1 MKSRMDEAL
10 ATLVHEGA
18 EIESWF
24 RIKIEGQGYLLWY
37 MRAESMKKVFEV
49 SQTFNHPIA
58 FLVLGALPLH
68 CLGDPILE
76 HNMAE
81 MAHTSSALAPAV
93 LGSVSFQT
101 SCKPQV
107 KEEFNRAVAL
117 LHSFWLDEAE
127 RTFKAVA
134 KRDPS
139 CAMAQ
144 WGVAMTNF
152 NQVNGG
158 PTSAGV
164 AAANQ
169 ALAKADVARE
179 KDAREA
185 AYINA
190 LHSFFDGYAEKDFQ
204 SYAERYAGAMSQVAA
219 AYPND
224 LEAQVFYALA
234 LINSEPRDDVAL
246 ANKKKAVAILY
257 PLFRAHPNHPGIAHY
272 IIHACDNPGMAQEG
286 IEAAVRYAAIA
297 PAAPHALHMPS
308 HIFMRLGLWQ
318 DDIRS
323 NLASKSASEDPAV
336 HVGAEARLHAMEFL
350 EYAYLQ
356 SGQVSQAA
364 AIVAE
369 AQTVKESDV
378 DPRFP
383 HYYSIVEALYPALF
397 AIETQDWGTAA
408 KLKLEG
414 PNWFTQAQALLAHA
428 VAAGHLHDAK
438 SGKAATEAIEASVA
452 PYPKLQAGSS
462 YATLPD
468 EIRAW
473 ARYAQGDLKG
483 AIALLEPVA
492 DRQDKLGEGGIEVPA
507 REMLADMLLLNGQFA
522 EALHEYQGVLASDPN
537 RFNALLAAGR
547 AAEELGERDVAANYY
562 RTLLANCTSA
572 SGKAL
577 EALRHARSVVNEMAP
592 ASGNASGTSN

>member
-1 MKSRMDEAL
+1 MSESPNLGLLNSMIRNHRSSSAIL
-10 ATLVHEGA
+10 AFLLLVSLSLRSIG
-18 EIESWF
+18 
-24 RIKIEGQGYLLWY
+24 
-37 MRAESMKKVFEV
+37 
-49 SQTFNHPIA
+49 NPIA
-58 FLVLGALPLH
+58 EHDMASMGHESGAL
-68 CLGDPILE
+68 
-76 HNMAE
+76 
-81 MAHTSSALAPAV
+81 SPAV

-101 SCKPQV
+101 SCKPRV
-107 KEEFNRAVAL
+107 RREFNRAVTL

-134 KRDPS
+134 MRDPD
-139 CAMAQ
+139 CAMAH
-144 WGVAMTNF
+144 WGVAMSDF

-158 PTSAGV
+158 PTPTGV
-164 AAANQ
+164 AAANR
-169 ALAKADVARE
+169 ALAKADAARE

-185 AYINA
+185 AYIRA
-190 LHSFFDGYAEKDFQ
+190 LHSFFDGYAENDFQ
-204 SYAERYAGAMSQVAA
+204 TYAERYTGAMAQVEAT
-219 AYPND
+219 YPND

-246 ANKKKAVAILY
+246 ANKRRAVAILY

-272 IIHACDNPGMAQEG
+272 IIHACDNPVMAQQG
-286 IEAAVRYAAIA
+286 IEAASRYAAIA

-323 NLASKSASEDPAV
+323 NLASKAASEDPAV

-356 SGQVSQAA
+356 SGEYSEAA
-364 AIVAE
+364 AIVTE
-369 AQTVKESDV
+369 AKIVKESEV

-383 HYYSIVEALYPALF
+383 HYYSIVEALYPVLF
-397 AIETQDWGTAA
+397 AIETQDWVKAA
-408 KLKLEG
+408 QLKLEG

-438 SGKAATEAIEASVA
+438 GGKAAAEALEASVA
-452 PYPKLQAGSS
+452 PYPKLQPGST

-473 ARYAQGDLKG
+473 GRFAQDDLKG
-483 AIALLEPVA
+483 ALALLQPVA

-522 EALHEYQGVLASDPN
+522 NALYEYQGVLASDPN
-537 RFNALLAAGR
+537 RFNALMGAGR
-547 AAEELGERDVAANYY
+547 AAEALSERDVAANYY
-562 RTLLANCTSA
+562 GTLLANCIGA
-572 SGKAL
+572 NGKAL
-577 EALRHARSVVNEMAP
+577 EVLRHPRMVVDEVAVRS
-592 ASGNASGTSN
+592 ASGNASISVPVQ

>member
-1 MKSRMDEAL
+1 LSFTPVLKSLRFWQINMSRNNSLPLVTFVAL
-10 ATLVHEGA
+10 A
-18 EIESWF
+18 
-24 RIKIEGQGYLLWY
+24 
-37 MRAESMKKVFEV
+37 
-49 SQTFNHPIA
+49 
-58 FLVLGALPLH
+58 LGAFPLH
-68 CLGDPILE
+68 CIGNPISE
-76 HNMAE
+76 HNMAA
-81 MAHTSSALAPAV
+81 MAHTSGTLTPAV

-107 KEEFNRAVAL
+107 KEQFNRAVAL

-127 RTFKAVA
+127 RTFKTVVM
-134 KRDPS
+134 RDPD
-139 CAMAQ
+139 CAMAH
-144 WGVAMTNF
+144 WGVAMSDF

-158 PTSAGV
+158 PTPAGV
-164 AAANQ
+164 AAAKQ

-185 AYINA
+185 AYIGA
-190 LHSFFDGYAEKDFQ
+190 LHTFFDGYAEKDFQ
-204 SYAERYAGAMSQVAA
+204 AYAERYADAMAQVAA

-246 ANKKKAVAILY
+246 TNKKKAVAILY

-272 IIHACDNPGMAQEG
+272 IIHACDNPVMAQQG

-323 NLASKSASEDPAV
+323 NLASKAASEDPAV

-356 SGQVSQAA
+356 GGQYSQAA

-369 AQTVKESDV
+369 AKTVKESDV

-383 HYYSIVEALYPALF
+383 HYYSIVEALYPVLF
-397 AIETQDWGTAA
+397 AIETQDWATAEN
-408 KLKLEG
+408 LKPDG

-428 VAAGHLHDAK
+428 VAAGHLRDANG
-438 SGKAATEAIEASVA
+438 GKAAADSLEASVA
-452 PYPKLQAGSS
+452 PYPMLRAGSS
-462 YATLPD
+462 NAKLPD

-473 ARYAQGDLKG
+473 ARFAQGDLPG
-483 AIALLEPVA
+483 AVALLQPVA

-522 EALHEYQGVLASDPN
+522 GALSEYQGVLASDPN

-547 AAEELGERDVAANYY
+547 AAEALGERDVAAKYY

-572 SGKAL
+572 NGKAL
-577 EALRHARSVVNEMAP
+577 EALRHARAALDELTGRPAP
-592 ASGNASGTSN
+592 GNASASVPVP

>member
-1 MKSRMDEAL
+1 MIR
-10 ATLVHEGA
+10 
-18 EIESWF
+18 
-24 RIKIEGQGYLLWY
+24 
-37 MRAESMKKVFEV
+37 
-49 SQTFNHPIA
+49 NHPSSLAILV
-58 FLVLGALPLH
+58 FLVLASLSIRSIADPSSDHDMAGMRHAPGAL
-68 CLGDPILE
+68 
-76 HNMAE
+76 
-81 MAHTSSALAPAV
+81 TPAV
-93 LGSVSFQT
+93 LGSVAFQT

-107 KEEFNRAVAL
+107 RKEFNRAVAL

-127 RTFKAVA
+127 RAFRGVA
-134 KRDPS
+134 MRDPD

-158 PTSAGV
+158 PTLAGV

-169 ALAKADVARE
+169 ALAKAGVAGER
-179 KDAREA
+179 DASEA
-185 AYINA
+185 AYISA
-190 LHSFFDGYAEKDFQ
+190 LHIFFDGYAENDYQ
-204 SYAERYAGAMSQVAA
+204 IYAERYAGAMSQVAA

-257 PLFRAHPNHPGIAHY
+257 PLFRTHPNHPGIAHY

-323 NLASKSASEDPAV
+323 NLASKAASEDPAV
-336 HVGAEARLHAMEFL
+336 HTGAEARLHAMEFL

-356 SGQVSQAA
+356 SGQYSQAA

-369 AQTVKESDV
+369 AKTVKESDV

-397 AIETQDWGTAA
+397 AMETQDWATAA
-408 KLKLEG
+408 NLKLEG

-428 VAAGHLHDAK
+428 VAAAHLRDAQG
-438 SGKAATEAIEASVA
+438 GKTAAEALEASVA
-452 PYPKLQAGSS
+452 PYPKLQAGSPS
-462 YATLPD
+462 ATLPD

-473 ARYAQGDLKG
+473 GRFAQGDLSG
-483 AIALLEPVA
+483 ASALLQPVA
-492 DRQDKLGEGGIEVPA
+492 DRQDKLGEGGIEIPA
-507 REMLADMLLLNGQFA
+507 REMLADMHFLNGQFA

-547 AAEELGERDVAANYY
+547 AAEALSERDVAANYY

-572 SGKAL
+572 NGKAL
-577 EALRHARSVVNEMAP
+577 QALRHPRTLVDEMAI
-592 ASGNASGTSN
+592 GRTVRNAGATANR

>member
-1 MKSRMDEAL
+1 MIRNYPSP
-10 ATLVHEGA
+10 LVTVV
-18 EIESWF
+18 I
-24 RIKIEGQGYLLWY
+24 
-37 MRAESMKKVFEV
+37 
-49 SQTFNHPIA
+49 
-58 FLVLGALPLH
+58 LVLGALPLH
-68 CLGDPILE
+68 CIGNPISE

-81 MAHTSSALAPAV
+81 MAHMSGALTPAM

-101 SCKPQV
+101 SCKQQV
-107 KEEFNRAVAL
+107 REEFNRAVAL

-127 RTFKAVA
+127 KTFKSVA
-134 KRDPS
+134 MRDPD

-158 PTSAGV
+158 PTAKGV

-169 ALAKADVARE
+169 ALAKADAARE
-179 KDAREA
+179 KDPREA
-185 AYINA
+185 AYIGA

-204 SYAERYAGAMSQVAA
+204 IYAERYAGAMAQVAA
-219 AYPND
+219 AYPDD
-224 LEAQVFYALA
+224 LEAQVLYALA
-234 LINSEPRDDVAL
+234 LINSEPRNDVAL

-257 PLFRAHPNHPGIAHY
+257 PLFRAHANHPGIAHY

-323 NLASKSASEDPAV
+323 NLASKAASEDPAV

-356 SGQVSQAA
+356 SGHYLQAA

-369 AQTVKESDV
+369 AKTVRESDV

-383 HYYSIVEALYPALF
+383 HYYSIVEALYPVLF
-397 AIETQDWGTAA
+397 AIETQDWATAA
-408 KLKLEG
+408 NLKLEG

-428 VAAGHLHDAK
+428 VAAGHLHDAEG
-438 SGKAATEAIEASVA
+438 GKAAAYALEVSVA
-452 PYPKLQAGSS
+452 AYPKLRAGSS
-462 YATLPD
+462 DAALPD

-473 ARYAQGDLKG
+473 ARFAQGDLPG
-483 AIALLEPVA
+483 AIALLQPVA

-507 REMLADMLLLNGQFA
+507 REMLADMLLLKGQLA

-547 AAEELGERDVAANYY
+547 AAEQLGERDAAANYY
-562 RTLLANCTSA
+562 RTLMANCAGADGSA
-572 SGKAL
+572 L
-577 EALRHARSVVNEMAP
+577 VALRHARTVILN
-592 ASGNASGTSN
+592 N

>member
-1 MKSRMDEAL
+1 MNRINPAL
-10 ATLVHEGA
+10 FVTLVNL
-18 EIESWF
+18 I
-24 RIKIEGQGYLLWY
+24 
-37 MRAESMKKVFEV
+37 
-49 SQTFNHPIA
+49 
-58 FLVLGALPLH
+58 LGAMPLQ
-68 CLGDPILE
+68 CIGNPISE
-76 HNMAE
+76 HNMAG
-81 MAHTSSALAPAV
+81 MTHTPSALTPAV

-101 SCKPQV
+101 SCNPKV

-127 RTFKAVA
+127 RTFRAVA
-134 KRDPS
+134 ARDPN

-158 PTSAGV
+158 PTSGGV

-169 ALAKADVARE
+169 ALAKADAARE
-179 KDAREA
+179 KDPREA
-185 AYINA
+185 AYIGA
-190 LHSFFDGYAEKDFQ
+190 LHNFFNGYAEKDFQ
-204 SYAERYAGAMSQVAA
+204 VHAERYAGDMAQVAA
-219 AYPND
+219 TYPND

-246 ANKKKAVAILY
+246 ANKKKALAILY
-257 PLFRAHPNHPGIAHY
+257 PLFRKHPNHPGIAHY
-272 IIHACDNPGMAQEG
+272 IIHACDNPLMAQQG

-323 NLASKSASEDPAV
+323 NLASKGASVDPAV

-356 SGQVSQAA
+356 SGQYSQAA
-364 AIVAE
+364 LIVAE
-369 AQTVKESDV
+369 AKTVKESDV

-383 HYYSIVEALYPALF
+383 NYYSIVEALYPVLF
-397 AIETQDWGTAA
+397 AIETQDWATAA
-408 KLKLEG
+408 NLNLEG

-428 VAAGHLHDAK
+428 IAAGHLHDAQG
-438 SGKAATEAIEASVA
+438 GKAAAEALDASVA

-473 ARYAQGDLKG
+473 ARFAQGDLPG
-483 AIALLEPVA
+483 AVTLLQPVA

-507 REMLADMLLLNGQFA
+507 REMLADMHFLNGQFA
-522 EALHEYQGVLASDPN
+522 EALHDYQGVLASDPN
-537 RFNALLAAGR
+537 RFNALLFAGR
-547 AAEELGERDVAANYY
+547 AAEELGERDVAGNYY
-562 RTLLANCTSA
+562 RTLLANCASA
-572 SGKAL
+572 DGGASI
-577 EALRHARSVVNEMAP
+577 ALRHARTVVKETTLP
-592 ASGNASGTSN
+592 SGSAISTPN

>member
-1 MKSRMDEAL
+1 MAQMAHAS
-10 ATLVHEGA
+10 
-18 EIESWF
+18 
-24 RIKIEGQGYLLWY
+24 
-37 MRAESMKKVFEV
+37 
-49 SQTFNHPIA
+49 
-58 FLVLGALPLH
+58 GAL
-68 CLGDPILE
+68 
-76 HNMAE
+76 
-81 MAHTSSALAPAV
+81 TPAV

-127 RTFKAVA
+127 RMFKVVA
-134 KRDPS
+134 MRDPD
-139 CAMAQ
+139 CAMAH

-158 PTSAGV
+158 PTLAGV

-169 ALAKADVARE
+169 SLARADAARE
-179 KDAREA
+179 KNPREA
-185 AYINA
+185 AYIGA

-204 SYAERYAGAMSQVAA
+204 TYAERYAGAMSQVAA
-219 AYPND
+219 TYPND
-224 LEAQVFYALA
+224 LEAQVLGALA
-234 LINSEPRDDVAL
+234 LINSEPRDDIGL

-257 PLFRAHPNHPGIAHY
+257 PLFHLHPNHPGIAHY
-272 IIHACDNPGMAQEG
+272 MIHACDNPGMAQEG

-297 PAAPHALHMPS
+297 PGAPHALHMPS

-323 NLASKSASEDPAV
+323 NLASKAASEDPVV

-356 SGQVSQAA
+356 GGQYSQAA

-369 AQTVKESDV
+369 AKTVKESDV
-378 DPRFP
+378 DSRFP
-383 HYYSIVEALYPALF
+383 HYYSIVEALYPVLF
-397 AIETQDWGTAA
+397 AIETQDWATAA
-408 KLKLEG
+408 NLKLEG

-428 VAAGHLHDAK
+428 VAAGHLHDAQG
-438 SGKAATEAIEASVA
+438 GKAAAEALEASVA
-452 PYPKLQAGSS
+452 PYPMLRAGSS
-462 YATLPD
+462 NATLPD

-473 ARYAQGDLKG
+473 ARFAQGDLPG
-483 AIALLEPVA
+483 AVTLLQPVA

-522 EALHEYQGVLASDPN
+522 KALHEYQGVLASDPN

-547 AAEELGERDVAANYY
+547 AAEELSERDVALNYY
-562 RTLLANCTSA
+562 RSLLANCGAADGSA
-572 SGKAL
+572 LAV
-577 EALRHARSVVNEMAP
+577 LRHPRTFINEMAH
-592 ASGNASGTSN
+592 ASGNASATSN

>member
-1 MKSRMDEAL
+1 M
-10 ATLVHEGA
+10 
-18 EIESWF
+18 F
-24 RIKIEGQGYLLWY
+24 R
-37 MRAESMKKVFEV
+37 
-49 SQTFNHPIA
+49 NHPSSLAILV
-58 FLVLGALPLH
+58 FLLLVSLSIRSVGNSIS
-68 CLGDPILE
+68 D

-81 MAHTSSALAPAV
+81 MARSSDALTPAV

-107 KEEFNRAVAL
+107 QQEFNRAVAL

-134 KRDPS
+134 KRDPD

-158 PTSAGV
+158 PTSVGV
-164 AAANQ
+164 AAANK

-179 KDAREA
+179 KDPRET
-185 AYINA
+185 AYIRA
-190 LHSFFDGYAEKDFQ
+190 LHSFFDGYAESEFQ
-204 SYAERYAGAMSQVAA
+204 TYAERYAGAMAEIAA
-219 AYPND
+219 AYPDD
-224 LEAQVFYALA
+224 LEVQVFYALA

-246 ANKKKAVAILY
+246 ATKKKAVAILY

-272 IIHACDNPGMAQEG
+272 IIHACDNPVMAQQG

-308 HIFMRLGLWQ
+308 HIFMRLGLWE

-323 NLASKSASEDPAV
+323 NLGSKAASEDPAV

-356 SGQVSQAA
+356 SGQYSQAA
-364 AIVAE
+364 DIVAE
-369 AQTVKESDV
+369 AKTVKQSDV

-397 AIETQDWGTAA
+397 AIEIQDWATAS

-428 VAAGHLHDAK
+428 VAAGHLHDAEG
-438 SGKAATEAIEASVA
+438 GKAAGEALEASVA
-452 PYPKLQAGSS
+452 PYDKLKAG
-462 YATLPD
+462 APNAGLPD

-473 ARYAQGDLKG
+473 SRFAQGDLPG
-483 AIALLEPVA
+483 AVSLLQPVA
-492 DRQDKLGEGGIEVPA
+492 DRQDKLGEGGVAVPA
-507 REMLADMLLLNGQFA
+507 REMLAEMFLLSGQFA
-522 EALHEYQGVLASDPN
+522 VALHEYQGVLASDPN
-537 RFNALLAAGR
+537 RFNALLGAGQ
-547 AAEELGERDVAANYY
+547 AAEGLSERDVAANYY
-562 RTLLANCTSA
+562 RTLLANCAGADGSA
-572 SGKAL
+572 LVRLG
-577 EALRHARSVVNEMAP
+577 HARTVILDN
-592 ASGNASGTSN
+592 

>member
-1 MKSRMDEAL
+1 MIRINPAL
-10 ATLVHEGA
+10 FVTLV
-18 EIESWF
+18 
-24 RIKIEGQGYLLWY
+24 
-37 MRAESMKKVFEV
+37 
-49 SQTFNHPIA
+49 N
-58 FLVLGALPLH
+58 LVLGAMPLQ
-68 CLGDPILE
+68 CVGNPIAE
-76 HNMAE
+76 HNMAG
-81 MAHTSSALAPAV
+81 MAHVSGSLTPAV

-101 SCKPQV
+101 SCNPKV

-127 RTFKAVA
+127 RAFKVVA
-134 KRDPS
+134 IRDPD

-158 PTSAGV
+158 PTPAGV
-164 AAANQ
+164 ATANQ
-169 ALAKADVARE
+169 ALANADAELKRNP
-179 KDAREA
+179 REA
-185 AYINA
+185 AYIRA
-190 LHSFFDGYAEKDFQ
+190 LHTFFDGYAEKDFQ
-204 SYAERYAGAMSQVAA
+204 TYAERYAGAMAQVAA

-246 ANKKKAVAILY
+246 ANKKKAVGILY

-297 PAAPHALHMPS
+297 PTVPHALHMPS

-323 NLASKSASEDPAV
+323 NLASKAASVDPAV

-356 SGQVSQAA
+356 SGQYSRAA
-364 AIVAE
+364 SIVAE
-369 AQTVKESDV
+369 AKTVKESDV

-383 HYYSIVEALYPALF
+383 HYYSIVEALYPVLF
-397 AIETQDWGTAA
+397 AIETQDWATAA
-408 KLKLEG
+408 NLNLEG

-428 VAAGHLHDAK
+428 IAAGHLHDAQG
-438 SGKAATEAIEASVA
+438 GKAAAEALEASVA

-462 YATLPD
+462 YAALPD

-473 ARYAQGDLKG
+473 ARFAQGDLPG
-483 AIALLEPVA
+483 AVTLLQPVA

-507 REMLADMLLLNGQFA
+507 REMLADMHFLNGQFA

-547 AAEELGERDVAANYY
+547 AAEELRQRDVAANYY
-562 RTLLANCTSA
+562 RTLLANCASA
-572 SGKAL
+572 DGGASV
-577 EALRHARSVVNEMAP
+577 ALRHPRTVGSAISTPN
-592 ASGNASGTSN
+592 

>member
-1 MKSRMDEAL
+1 MA
-10 ATLVHEGA
+10 G
-18 EIESWF
+18 
-24 RIKIEGQGYLLWY
+24 
-37 MRAESMKKVFEV
+37 MRHA
-49 SQTFNHPIA
+49 P
-58 FLVLGALPLH
+58 GAL
-68 CLGDPILE
+68 
-76 HNMAE
+76 
-81 MAHTSSALAPAV
+81 TPAV

-107 KEEFNRAVAL
+107 RKEFNRAVAL

-127 RTFKAVA
+127 RAFRGVAV
-134 KRDPS
+134 RDPD

-158 PTSAGV
+158 PTLAGV

-169 ALAKADVARE
+169 ALAKAGVAGE
-179 KDAREA
+179 KDASEA
-185 AYINA
+185 AYISA
-190 LHSFFDGYAEKDFQ
+190 LHSFFDGYAENDYQ
-204 SYAERYAGAMSQVAA
+204 IYAERYAGAMSQVAA

-323 NLASKSASEDPAV
+323 NLASKAASEDPAV
-336 HVGAEARLHAMEFL
+336 RTGAEARLHAMEFL

-356 SGQVSQAA
+356 SGQYSQAA

-369 AQTVKESDV
+369 AKTVKESDV
-378 DPRFP
+378 DLRFP

-397 AIETQDWGTAA
+397 AMETQDWATAA
-408 KLKLEG
+408 NLKLEG

-428 VAAGHLHDAK
+428 VAAAHLRDAQG
-438 SGKAATEAIEASVA
+438 GKTAAEALEASVA
-452 PYPKLQAGSS
+452 PYPKLQAGSPS
-462 YATLPD
+462 ATLPD

-473 ARYAQGDLKG
+473 GRFAQGDLSG
-483 AIALLEPVA
+483 ASALLQPVA
-492 DRQDKLGEGGIEVPA
+492 DRQDKLGERGIEIPA
-507 REMLADMLLLNGQFA
+507 REMLADMHFLNGQFA

-547 AAEELGERDVAANYY
+547 AAEALRERDVAANYY

-572 SGKAL
+572 NGKAL
-577 EALRHARSVVNEMAP
+577 QALRHPRTLVDEMAI
-592 ASGNASGTSN
+592 GRTVRNAGATANR